1 MLSTNDVR
9 IVYLEFLH
17 REPSNDEVLNA
28 QNYINSSTDLEKY
41 IQNLAEYT
49 TRFLNPAKFHFT
61 IDDEDVISV
70 DSVNASLKD
79 EQVIGNNTI
88 SFTVS
93 GEGVRQCY
101 YYDNES
107 IQHHVSNFMNPSIK
121 LSGND
126 TFLNMSNKSL
136 HLHMKE
142 CSFTEN
148 LTYDHLNEFHVKID
162 KYPLYNFKSCVLQKI
177 SVTHSQ
183 SDAINIDV
191 CYKLNTVASNDFN
204 YGTLSFQNFKYL
216 PYYELYDGLTLMNIL
231 TVSESS
237 NSSYKFK
244 EVLTD
249 SSEGSTNAVYDVE
262 IEPNVETVIYFLTAI
277 SYNDKH
283 INRKIIETVLLHSY
297 NDLIS
302 NHVRLWQNMVW
313 NKSINIIPKSS
324 IDSLHLENITECNA
338 SNKVCLFN
346 LICDPFLTKID
357 IDIYGL
363 PILILVNPESALQ
376 ILNKRSNHIN
386 FANKVI
392 LYDYHT
398 TLFDKKKESYFYVK
412 MSLLC
417 IHHWNYF
424 RVSKNKNWLINTSI
438 PFFQKC
444 LDHLKFYEFDSNNT
458 LENYII
464 DQSVYFIQQAFNEVD
479 YKSQTVYTSKYSI
492 PYFDYTTLV
501 KPSGESITIKVEV
514 VDEIL
519 HYVLYNTLD
528 DSLLGYRFGGSS
540 GFKLGLEPD
549 TIYSFKLDFDMQ
561 KYPLRF
567 RVVNDEIGAR
577 FNVLGLV
584 YDNIDQY
591 DSFVDPDSNEF
602 NVSSNRLMGYEFFI
616 DETDV
621 YAMMKSNVNMHY
633 GYLAFYTTVTT
644 LTNLVKPV
652 QDYQLEVLD
661 KVHMYLMFSS
671 YYNSTFFRGKSKSE
685 LYEYKKTYT
694 DIVKDN
700 VVFYNKHRR
709 KNDTLTNILEA
720 SLESIIAQFVDTYK
734 QKHNSMTIFY
744 NNFINTIKDSTFNK
758 HWFIGQYSYEVLF
771 MFLTYIVELSPCGEV
786 HTDRIYI
793 IEYQLL
799 YQDKNV
805 LPVFWKSIS
814 LTNVGIQQKNINI
827 VNKLY
832 FEDPYLNFPQL
843 TEYTMSHDADQHSVK
858 ISLDFKD
865 SFPNGVPD
873 TFQFYFHL
881 QHKSDTTNYTSKTID
896 AIVLHVL
903 LDEAMNESIMNQA
916 YIEITYEAILNNVLS
931 DVTLE
936 IDELRDRV
944 CHFIYNINTT
954 TNTFQFKSF
963 MLTNMQSS
971 FIYQSGIV
979 TSTLKYKKP
988 LTLELETSYNSVYN
1002 SFSNV
1007 SLSFNYDNLYF
1018 NYISHETSEIVDY
1031 TNIVHNQ
1038 STSNYTMSLTTSANM
1053 VSSVYDLGTFELD
1066 LNYNAIINDYTTS
1079 LETVF
1084 NSDNVFV
1091 TNKEIFPPKVKTIQI
1106 PSEFT
1111 DNLTVIE
1118 ALYTSDEL
1126 EGTFVY
1132 PIKRVTPFYPDPALT
1147 FINELLSKENNTLI
1161 NVLSTPINSI
1171 FIIKTVDDVLLYYG
1185 VGFNE
1190 HNVLMT
1196 NRTEDYLE
1204 TPQLCEIITS
1214 NFLGNPI
1221 LDVYFCSKFSIIR
1234 ALNKKLYAIGNNE
1247 CFNLGDHTNFNR
1259 NTFVESVAL
1268 NTLIQTYNSNFRDL
1282 ILNDFGV
1289 ILWLSDRTLYVLGK
1303 MDPLFNTTIL
1313 KPFSIVNS
1321 FLETNDYNIVKIYN
1335 GKGHLKFLLEK
1346 DGSMEWWGIGQNT
1359 YHSMGI
1365 GSKVDNDFVVNEMHR
1380 LHEIEKLIHGTSY
1393 NIYYTG
1399 LSVSNPDKYHF
1410 VSTHNLPASCTLILD
1425 ETNNTMYQ
1433 LGTFDDMGTFD
1444 ENTTVFK
1451 EWTIVDTSIISGSSK
1466 FLSLYRESFIVGDVL
1481 NMLTVF
1487 DNMYIRIYDDV
1498 LLNAFYNTSNF
1509 PILIHIDAQNI
1520 DGFTVTDII
1529 PNNTEHLVYRDEL
1542 GNRESILY
1550 VDNVYDLS
1558 KNTIAP
1564 HRAKFLGRAIL
1575 SGNDPNWTNYDEGFE
1590 SEVLTTT
1597 PMILSKIGPHNSFLG
1612 YLQFGKKFVTPDW
1625 TDDNNNLSEAYMG
1638 FYEDGD
1644 VMKYNYET
1652 QNINDFTIVMVYSMK
1667 NLSKGTSAP
1676 YYAWMPAYTGIS
1688 LMQQYYPENGLKQ
1701 SVADWWNDI
1710 HVNLPN
1716 QHSLDPIIIIQR
1728 IKYIDDSNIK
1738 AHFKFTNA
1746 RTKSIILDAEYVF
1759 QKGNDIT
1766 YSYLQWHGGPLS
1778 IRHDIFSHFNDDR
1791 WKYDGSEFNIGEFI
1805 LYNTWLDNALV
1816 DRLNSSLIS
1825 KWYDETYEKPIK
1837 VQPKGHLLDDFYN
1850 NKHFEIMLHVDAS
1863 NEDGYTKDTNNHITS
1878 IFDLSKNV
1886 KAPHATTQIG
1896 QITNEDTTGNAPMVL
1911 STINF
1916 NPAFKGFAQ
1925 FGAPLSND
1933 KKLPLY
1939 ETFDV
1944 MTKNNYHNYTVMT
1957 VCQFDD
1963 FASGQWSPILTYY
1976 KTSGLRGI
1984 FLGKRETTTEIISAF
1999 GGKQDDVFK
2008 IMDNVLGKPILYIQR
2023 FKNNSTLDNNFDYY
2037 FKAVDLITG
2046 NVLINVHKTI
2056 VDQVQDMFDDYGG
2069 HLIIGTDESN
2079 NTLNAF
2085 KFGEILIYNEFLND
2099 SNIYTL
2105 TKLLFNKWNT
2115 PPDIIYALYN
2125 PSIIPTILIHIDAQN
2140 MNGFT
2145 TTTTFPANTLSLN
2158 YQDEFGNRRNI
2169 VYVENVYDLS
2179 KNVIAPHSAK
2189 YLGRSLILSNDPD
2202 FLNYDD
2208 DNDEIITS
2216 TPLLLNN
2223 INGYNAF
2230 EGFIQFGNKFI
2241 KHSWADDSAENLP
2254 TQLYYGSYE
2263 QRDVMKY
2270 QHEYLTYR
2278 DFTIAVVFSVKNPG
2292 KVWWIPIYAYMP
2304 DDVGIALHLYNTDL
2318 GVNTGSME
2326 TKITNFLT
2334 NEISQEPL
2342 LLIHRIKY
2350 FSHTQINVKYKVIKI
2365 NTGEVVVNEDV
2376 NDETSN
2382 DPSIFDKWKGG
2393 PFYIGSDEWSRQNDN
2408 WMYSGTKLKVG
2419 EFIMYNEW
2427 FNDEYTNQLEK
2438 TLLTKWKNPDYQIPI
2453 KQQYNANTLEEFYN
2467 TNLFDIMLHVDA
2479 LNEHGYMLDIN
2490 NNVTHIYDLSKNVKS
2505 PHASTKLGFNIIN
2518 LETHESSPMFMSSI
2532 NHNQAFDGFVEF
2544 GVRWSDNKRLSLY
2557 ENFDVMTKNNNHN
2570 YTIVTVCQFDGFD
2583 SNLAKATSPIFIYI
2597 NHQYQLRGIYLGR
2610 KSFHTEIMSSLG
2622 GQMNDSLNINSDNL
2636 FGKPIM
2642 YIQRF
2647 KNNTNM
2653 DNNFDYYLKAVNL
2666 ITGNTIFDESAT
2678 VAYQLQDMFNAYGGN
2693 VMIGTDEYNNM
2704 LTRFKFGEVLFY
2716 NEFLNDDNTNKLA
2729 QLLFNKWKP
2738 AFYKTDKYD
2747 IMLHVDAQNTE
2758 GYTMNGDE
2766 VTNVYDLSR
2775 NVKFPHSSTQVG
2787 HTVLSTDPF
2796 TVTPL
2801 HLTTINGHTGFD
2813 GFVQFGKHNT
2823 SSISGNYNN
2832 YDVMKKNDS
2841 ESYTMITLCSFTEF
2855 GVFWGNLVNFF
2866 QANGNR
2872 GLNITQWGGNNYLV
2886 MAGGIKTD
2894 VETLQLPNVMPQYS
2908 DVPLLYIQRYENLTN
2923 GTTNNNFTYHFK
2935 VIDFSN
2941 NSVIL
2946 DVNANVTQQF
2956 RNVFNSIGSHFFLGS
2971 DEFMYSFGEAH
2982 RVKGYK
2988 VGESIMYN
2996 EFLTNEEVESFTSIL
3011 YKKWMT

>member
-1 MLSTNDVR
+1 MLSTNDIR

-28 QNYINSSTDLEKY
+28 QNYISSITDLETY

-49 TRFLNPAKFHFT
+49 TLFLNPAKFSFT
-61 IDDEDVISV
+61 IDDDDVVNV
-70 DSVNASLKD
+70 DRVNASLKD
-79 EQVIGNNTI
+79 NQVIGNNTV

-93 GEGVRQCY
+93 GKGVEQIY

-107 IQHHVSNFMNPSIK
+107 IQHQVSNFMNPLLK
-121 LSGND
+121 LSNND
-126 TFLNMSNKSL
+126 NYLNTSNKSL
-136 HLHMKE
+136 HLHTKE
-142 CSFTEN
+142 CYFTEHR
-148 LTYDHLNEFHVKID
+148 TYYDLNQLQVQIN

-177 SVTHSQ
+177 SLTHSQ
-183 SDAINIDV
+183 NDAINVNIS
-191 CYKLNTVASNDFN
+191 YKLNTVAVNDFN
-204 YGTLSFQNFKYL
+204 YGTLSFHDSKYL
-216 PYYELYDGLTLMNIL
+216 PYYELYDKQSLINIL

-237 NSSYKFK
+237 NGSYKFK
-244 EVLTD
+244 EIVND
-249 SSEGSTNAVYDVE
+249 SSDGCTKAIYDVML
-262 IEPNVETVIYFLTAI
+262 EPNVETVIYFLTAI
-277 SYNDKH
+277 SYNDRY
-283 INRKIIETVLLHSY
+283 INRKIIETTLIHSY

-302 NHVRLWQNMVW
+302 NHVSLWQNMAW
-313 NKSINIIPKSS
+313 NRLINIIPKSS
-324 IDSLHLENITECNA
+324 IDSFHLEHITEFNA
-338 SNKVCLFN
+338 SNKLCLFN
-346 LICDPFLTKID
+346 LVCDPFLTKID
-357 IDIYGL
+357 IDLYGL

-376 ILNKRSNHIN
+376 LLNKRSNHIN
-386 FANKVI
+386 FANQVI
-392 LYDYHT
+392 LYDNFT
-398 TLFDKKKESYFYVK
+398 TIFDKKKECYFYVK
-412 MSLLC
+412 ISLLC

-438 PFFQKC
+438 PFFQNC
-444 LDHLKFYEFDSNNT
+444 LSHLKFYEFDSNDT

-464 DQSVYFIQQAFNEVD
+464 EQAIYFIQQAFYEAD
-479 YKSQTVYTSKYSI
+479 YKNHTIYASKYSI
-492 PYFDYTTLV
+492 PFFDYTTLV
-501 KPSGESITIKVEV
+501 KPIDENITIKVELI
-514 VDEIL
+514 DEIM
-519 HYVLYNTLD
+519 HYVLYNTSD

-540 GFKLGLEPD
+540 GFKLALEPD

-561 KYPLRF
+561 KYPIRF

-577 FNVLGLV
+577 FNILGLV

-591 DSFVDPDSNEF
+591 DSFIDPPPNEF
-602 NVSSNRLMGYEFFI
+602 NVSSNRILGYEFFI

-621 YAMMKSNVNMHY
+621 YAMIKNSVNMHY

-644 LTNLVKPV
+644 LTNIVKPL

-661 KVHMYLMFSS
+661 KIHTYLMFSS
-671 YYNSTFFRGKSKSE
+671 YYSSTFFREKSKSE
-685 LYEYKKTYT
+685 LFEYKKTYT

-700 VVFYNKHRR
+700 IVFYNKHRR
-709 KNDTLTNILEA
+709 KSDSLTNILEA
-720 SLESIIAQFVDTYK
+720 SLQCMVAPFVDTYK
-734 QKHNSMTIFY
+734 QKHNSMTILY
-744 NNFINTIKDSTFNK
+744 SNLINTVKDNTFNK
-758 HWFIGQYSYEVLF
+758 HWFIGKYSYEVLF
-771 MFLTYIVELSPCGEV
+771 MFLTYIAELSPCGEV
-786 HTDRIYI
+786 QKDRVAT

-805 LPVFWKSIS
+805 LPIFWKSIS
-814 LTNVGIQQKNINI
+814 LTNVGIQRKNINI
-827 VNKLY
+827 INQLY

-843 TEYTMSHDADQHSVK
+843 TEYTVSHNANQHSVK
-858 ISLDFKD
+858 ISLDFKH

-873 TFQFYFHL
+873 TFQFYFYL
-881 QHKSDTTNYTSKTID
+881 QHISDTTNYTVESVNALSLQI
-896 AIVLHVL
+896 L
-903 LDEAMNESIMNQA
+903 LDQAMNDSIVNQA
-916 YIEITYEAILNNVLS
+916 YIDIPYDAILNNVVS
-931 DVTLE
+931 DVTLD
-936 IDELRDRV
+936 IDILRNRV
-944 CHFIYNINTT
+944 CHFIYNINATT
-954 TNTFQFKSF
+954 KTYHFKSF
-963 MLTNMQSS
+963 VLQNLQSVVTN
-971 FIYQSGIV
+971 QSGIV
-979 TSTLKYKKP
+979 TSILEYKKP
-988 LTLELETSYNSVYN
+988 LTLEFNTSYNSLYN

-1007 SLSFNYDNLYF
+1007 HLSFNYDNLYF
-1018 NYISHETSEIVDY
+1018 NYITHETSNILDY
-1031 TNIVHNQ
+1031 TDITHNQ
-1038 STSNYTMSLTTSANM
+1038 TTSNYTMSLTTTSNI
-1053 VSSVYDLGTFELD
+1053 VSSVYDLGIFELD
-1066 LNYNAIINDYTTS
+1066 INYNAINNNYTTS

-1084 NSDNVFV
+1084 NSENILV
-1091 TNKEIFPPKVKTIQI
+1091 TNKEIFPPKVKIIQI
-1106 PSEFT
+1106 PSEFK

-1147 FINELLSKENNTLI
+1147 FINQLLSEENNTLI
-1161 NVLSTPINSI
+1161 NVLSTPLNSI

-1196 NRTEDYLE
+1196 NRTENYLE

-1221 LDVYFCSKFSIIR
+1221 LDIYFSSKFSIVR
-1234 ALNKKLYAIGNNE
+1234 ALNNKLYAIGNNE

-1259 NTFVESVAL
+1259 STFVESVAL
-1268 NTLIQTYNSNFRDL
+1268 NTLIQTNNSNFRDL
-1282 ILNDFGV
+1282 ILNDLGV

-1303 MDPLFNTTIL
+1303 MDPLFDTTIL
-1313 KPFSIVNS
+1313 KPFSIINS

-1365 GSKVDNDFVVNEMHR
+1365 DNKVDNDFVVNEMHR

-1393 NIYYTG
+1393 DIYYTG
-1399 LSVSNPDKYHF
+1399 LSVSNSDKYHF
-1410 VSTHNLPASCTLILD
+1410 VSTHNLPASCTLVLD

-1433 LGTFDDMGTFD
+1433 LGTFD
-1444 ENTTVFK
+1444 ENTVFK

-1466 FLSLYRESFIVGDVL
+1466 FLSLYRESFIIGDVIDL
-1481 NMLTVF
+1481 LTVF

-1509 PILIHIDAQNI
+1509 PILIHIDAQNV

-1529 PNNTEHLVYRDEL
+1529 PTNTEHLVYRDEF
-1542 GNRESILY
+1542 GNRENILY

-1564 HRAKFLGRAIL
+1564 HSTKFIGRAIL
-1575 SGNDPNWTNYDEGFE
+1575 SGNDTNWINYDEGFK

-1597 PMILSKIGPHNSFLG
+1597 PMILGKIGPHNSFLG

-1625 TDDNNNLSEAYMG
+1625 ADDFEQSKTYMG

-1667 NLSKGTSAP
+1667 NLSKGTWVP
-1676 YYAWMPAYTGIS
+1676 YYAWMPSYTGIS
-1688 LMQQYYPENGLKQ
+1688 LLQYDKQTGLSQ
-1701 SVADWWNDI
+1701 SVANWWNDI
-1710 HVNLPN
+1710 RNVNLPN
-1716 QHSLDPIIIIQR
+1716 QHSLDPVIIIQR

-1759 QKGNDIT
+1759 QKGNT
-1766 YSYLQWHGGPLS
+1766 FSYLDWQGGPLS
-1778 IRHDIFSHFNDDR
+1778 IRHDIFGHFDNNR
-1791 WKYDGSEFNIGEFI
+1791 FDGSEFNIGEFI

-1816 DRLNSSLIS
+1816 DRLNNLLIS
-1825 KWYDETYEKPIK
+1825 KWYDEDYEKPIK
-1837 VQPKGHLLDDFYN
+1837 EQHKGYVLDDFYN

-1863 NEDGYTKDTNNHITS
+1863 NENGYTKDANDHITS

-1886 KAPHATTQIG
+1886 KAPHATTRIG
-1896 QITNEDTTGNAPMVL
+1896 QITNEDTTGNLPMVL
-1911 STINF
+1911 STINI
-1916 NPAFKGFAQ
+1916 NPAFNGFAQ

-1976 KTSGLRGI
+1976 KSNGLRGI

-2008 IMDNVLGKPILYIQR
+2008 IMDNVLGKPILYVQR

-2046 NVLINVHKTI
+2046 NVLIDVHKTI
-2056 VDQVQDMFDDYGG
+2056 IDQVQDMFNDYGG

-2085 KFGEILIYNEFLND
+2085 KFGEILFYNEFLND
-2099 SNIYTL
+2099 SNIDTL
-2105 TKLLFNKWNT
+2105 TTLLFNKWN
-2115 PPDIIYALYN
+2115 PPPNIQYELYN
-2125 PSIIPTILIHIDAQN
+2125 RSIIPTILIHIDAQN
-2140 MNGFT
+2140 TNGFT
-2145 TTTTFPANTLSLN
+2145 ATTTLPANTLNSL
-2158 YQDEFGNRRNI
+2158 YRDEFGNRRNI
-2169 VYVENVYDLS
+2169 VYIDNVYDLS

-2202 FLNYDD
+2202 YLNYDD
-2208 DNDEIITS
+2208 DNDEILTL
-2216 TPLLLNN
+2216 TPLLLSN

-2241 KHSWADDSAENLP
+2241 KQNGADDSVEDLP

-2292 KVWWIPIYAYMP
+2292 KIWWIPIYAYMP
-2304 DDVGIALHLYNTDL
+2304 DDVGIALNLNNADL
-2318 GVNTGSME
+2318 AVHTGSGA
-2326 TKITNFLT
+2326 TKIMNFLT
-2334 NEISQEPL
+2334 NEMSQEPL

-2350 FSHTQINVKYKVIKI
+2350 FSHSQINVKYKVIKI

-2376 NDETSN
+2376 DGVTSN
-2382 DPSIFDKWKGG
+2382 DPSIFDKWQGG
-2393 PFYIGSDEWSRQNDN
+2393 PFYIGSDEWSRQNDS
-2408 WMYSGTKLKVG
+2408 WMYSGTELKVG

-2427 FNDEYTNQLEK
+2427 FNDEYISQLENK
-2438 TLLTKWKNPDYQIPI
+2438 LLTKWNNKDYHNPI
-2453 KQQYNANTLEEFYN
+2453 KQQYNANTLEDFYN
-2467 TNLFDIMLHVDA
+2467 TNNFDIMLHVDA
-2479 LNEHGYMLDIN
+2479 LNEDGYALDIN
-2490 NNVTHIYDLSKNVKS
+2490 KNVTHIYDLSKNVKS

-2518 LETHESSPMFMSSI
+2518 LQTQEPSPMSLSSI
-2532 NHNQAFDGFVEF
+2532 NHNRAFEGFVEF
-2544 GVRWSDNKRLSLY
+2544 GVRWSNNKRFPLY

-2583 SNLAKATSPIFIYI
+2583 SDLAKVTSPIFIFI
-2597 NHQYQLRGIYLGR
+2597 NHPHQLRGIYLGR
-2610 KSFHTEIMSSLG
+2610 KSFGTEIISSVG
-2622 GQMNDSLNINSDNL
+2622 GRFNDSMKINSENL

-2653 DNNFDYYLKAVNL
+2653 DNNFDYHLKAVDL
-2666 ITGNTIFDESAT
+2666 LTGKIIFDEST
-2678 VAYQLQDMFNAYGGN
+2678 TITDQLQDMFNDYGGN
-2693 VMIGTDEYNNM
+2693 VMIGTDEYNNK
-2704 LTRFKFGEVLFY
+2704 LNGFKFGEVLFY
-2716 NEFLNDDNTNKLA
+2716 NEFLSDDNSDKLTK
-2729 QLLFNKWKP
+2729 LLFNKWKP
-2738 AFYKTDKYD
+2738 AFYKTEKYD
-2747 IMLHVDAQNTE
+2747 IMIHVDAQNTE

-2766 VTNVYDLSR
+2766 VTNVYDLSQ
-2775 NVKFPHSSTQVG
+2775 NVRSPHSSTLVG
-2787 HTVLSTDPF
+2787 HTVLSTNPF

-2801 HLTTINGHTGFD
+2801 KLTTINGYTGFD
-2813 GFVQFGKHNT
+2813 GFIQFGKQNL
-2823 SSISGNYNN
+2823 SSITGNYNN

-2841 ESYTMITLCSFTEF
+2841 ESYTIVTLCSFTELG
-2855 GVFWGNLVNFF
+2855 GVWANLVNFF

-2872 GLNITQWGGNNYLV
+2872 GLNITRWGGNNYLV

-2923 GTTNNNFTYHFK
+2923 GTSNNNFTYHFK
-2935 VIDFSN
+2935 VIDFRN
-2941 NSVIL
+2941 NSVLL
-2946 DVNANVTQQF
+2946 DVNANVTDQF
-2956 RNVFNSIGSHFFLGS
+2956 PNVFNSIGSHFFLGA
-2971 DEFMYSFGEAH
+2971 DEFIYSFGEGQ

-2996 EFLTNEEVESFTSIL
+2996 QFLTNEEIESLTNIL
-3011 YKKWMT
+3011 YKKWSS